1 MYRLHR
7 ETYHLALDLIDR
19 YMATQSDLPKQ
30 QLQLIGIASLFI
42 AAKIE
47 EIYPPKLSEFAY
59 VTDGACTESEIMMK
73 ELVIMKSLNWELSP
87 ATANCWLGIYMQLA
101 NALDERQ
108 VTESKENRAAFEM
121 KQFSSHT
128 FVQAA
133 RLLDLCT
140 LDLVSLR
147 YSYSVIAAAAVYHTK
162 GEHIALKTSGTPR
175 LLDFWQWHRLTFT
188 LAQVMHGT
196 RSPRASTGWRPTP

>member
-1 MYRLHR
+1 MCEVYRLHR

-162 GEHIALKTSGTPR
+162 GEHIALKTSGTV
-175 LLDFWQWHRLTFT
+175 F
-188 LAQVMHGT
+188 
-196 RSPRASTGWRPTP
+196 STSGSGIV